1 MGWWDSLFTGN
12 NPTLSAN
19 IQKTGA
25 IGDWATGQG
34 EKNVGT
40 ASNFWNSIL
49 SGDSSKISQ
58 SLAPEISSA
67 KTSASQ
73 DMKTNSMF
81 GGRSGGTA
89 ASNAAT
95 QDKVHGYI
103 ANLIGSL
110 TGGAASSLAST
121 GGGLL
126 STGLKSYGQQEQAS
140 AEQMKNWQ
148 NSILGGAIT
157 GAAGIGL
164 DWASGGAA
172 TGTGMINKW
181 LGSLGKKSDGGGD
194 E

>member
-67 KTSASQ
+67 KTSANQ
-73 DMKTNSMF
+73 DMKTTAMF

-95 QDKVHGYI
+95 KDSIHGYI
-103 ANLIGSL
+103 TNLIGSL
-110 TGGAASSLAST
+110 TGNAASSLAST

-126 STGLKSYGQQEQAS
+126 STGLSAYGQQEQAD
-140 AEQMKNWQ
+140 AARMQNWSD
-148 NSILGGAIT
+148 SILGLGVTHAV
-157 GAAGIGL
+157 GAGISAGL
-164 DWASGGAA
+164 KALTGGAA
-172 TGTGMINKW
+172 
-181 LGSLGKKSDGGGD
+181 
-194 E
+194 